1 MLEISFIIRAGEKM
15 SFSMKT
21 KNELARVIPEESCC
35 QLAELSAL
43 IRMSGTI
50 QLAGFQKVNI
60 KIATENAA
68 IARKI
73 FTLLK
78 KCFGIHTELMVK
90 KSKLLKKNN
99 HYVMTINSY
108 AGANDI
114 LETVQILEINQGQST
129 IKHGIP
135 WTLVDSR
142 CCKRAYLRG
151 AFLGAGSVSDP
162 EKTYHLEYVTAN
174 EDHSEDIKNLINEFE
189 LGAKIVQ
196 RKQSY
201 VIYLKEGDQIV
212 DLLNIMGAYN
222 ALLNFENVRIFKQ
235 VRNNVNRIV
244 NCETANLSKIVNASV
259 RQIENI
265 EYIQK
270 TEGFRILPDS
280 LREIAE
286 LRLQY
291 KDASLKELGNMLNP
305 PVGKSG
311 VNHRLRKIEGI
322 AEKIKLKKGDM

>member
-1 MLEISFIIRAGEKM
+1 M

-21 KNELARVIPEESCC
+21 KNELSREIPENKCC

-50 QLAGFQKVNI
+50 QLMGYKKVNV

-73 FTLLK
+73 FKLLK
-78 KCFGIHTELMVK
+78 IFFGVHTELMVK
-90 KSKLLKKNN
+90 KNKLLKKNN
-99 HYVMTINSY
+99 NYMIIISNNI
-108 AGANDI
+108 GANDI
-114 LETVQILEINQGQST
+114 LGRVGILRMEEDQFFIDY
-129 IKHGIP
+129 GIP
-135 WTLVDSR
+135 QELILKR

-162 EKTYHLEYVTAN
+162 EKTYHLEFVN
-174 EDHSEDIKNLINEFE
+174 NSEEHSEDLMNLINCFE

-196 RKQSY
+196 RKNSY
-201 VIYLKEGDQIV
+201 VVYLKEGDKIV
-212 DLLNIMGAYN
+212 DLLNIMGAYS
-222 ALLNFENVRIFKQ
+222 ALLNLENIRVVKQ

-244 NCETANLSKIVNASV
+244 NCETANLSKVVNASV

-270 TEGFRILPDS
+270 NQGFKILPDG

-286 LRLQY
+286 LRLNY
-291 KDASLKELGNMLNP
+291 KESSLKELGMMLDP

-311 VNHRLRKIEGI
+311 VNHRLRKIDKI
-322 AEKIKLKKGDM
+322 AENLKQKGGMLQ

>member
-1 MLEISFIIRAGEKM
+1 M

-21 KNELARVIPEESCC
+21 KNELARIIPEESCC
-35 QLAELSAL
+35 QLAELSAM

-68 IARKI
+68 VARTI
-73 FTLLK
+73 FTLSK
-78 KCFGIHTELMVK
+78 KYFGIHTELMVK
-90 KSKLLKKNN
+90 KNKLLNKNN
-99 HYVMTINSY
+99 HYMMTINSE

-114 LETVQILEINQGQST
+114 LKETKILKLSGEQFAIE
-129 IKHGIP
+129 HGVPWDLIP
-135 WTLVDSR
+135 SR

-162 EKTYHLEYVTAN
+162 QKAYHLEFVTTS
-174 EDHSEDIKNLINEFE
+174 EEHSEDLKNLINEFE
-189 LGAKIVQ
+189 LGAKIIQ

-201 VIYLKEGDQIV
+201 VVYLKEGDQIV
-212 DLLNIMGAYN
+212 DLLNIMGAYS
-222 ALLNFENVRIFKQ
+222 ALLNLENIRIYKQ

-265 EYIQK
+265 EYIEK
-270 TEGFRILPDS
+270 TEGFRILPKG

-291 KDASLKELGNMLNP
+291 QDASLKELGDMLTP

-311 VNHRLRKIEGI
+311 VNHRLRKIDKI
-322 AEKIKLKKGDM
+322 AEKLKQKKGDM

>member
-1 MLEISFIIRAGEKM
+1 M

-21 KNELARVIPEESCC
+21 KNELARIIPEDSCC
-35 QLAELSAL
+35 QLAQLAAM

-68 IARKI
+68 VARTI

-78 KCFGIHTELMVK
+78 KSFGIHTELMVK
-90 KSKLLKKNN
+90 RNKLLKKNN
-99 HYVMTINSY
+99 HYMMTINSD

-114 LETVQILEINQGQST
+114 LKTVKILKLSDEQFT
-129 IKHGIP
+129 IEHGVP
-135 WTLVDSR
+135 WELIKSR

-162 EKTYHLEYVTAN
+162 EKAYHLEFVTTS
-174 EDHSEDIKNLINEFE
+174 EEHSEDLKNLINEFD
-189 LGAKIVQ
+189 LGAKIIQ

-201 VIYLKEGDQIV
+201 VVYLKEGDQIV
-212 DLLNIMGAYN
+212 DLLNIMGAYS
-222 ALLNFENVRIFKQ
+222 ALLNLENIRIYKQ

-244 NCETANLSKIVNASV
+244 NCETANLSKIVNASI

-270 TEGFRILPDS
+270 TEGFRILPEG

-286 LRLQY
+286 LRLHYQ
-291 KDASLKELGNMLNP
+291 DASLKELGNMLTP

-311 VNHRLRKIEGI
+311 VNHRLRKIDKI
-322 AEKIKLKKGDM
+322 AEKLKQKKGDM

>member
-1 MLEISFIIRAGEKM
+1 MS

-21 KNELARVIPEESCC
+21 KNELSRVIPEEQCC

-50 QLAGFQKVNI
+50 QLAGYQKLNV

-78 KCFGIHTELMVK
+78 KCFGIHTELIVK
-90 KSKLLKKNN
+90 KNRLLKKNN
-99 HYVMTINSY
+99 HYVMVINSSI
-108 AGANDI
+108 GANDI
-114 LETVQILEINQGQST
+114 LERLGILRKDEQQFT
-129 IKHGIP
+129 IDYSVP
-135 WTLVDSR
+135 EELTMDT

-162 EKTYHLEYVTAN
+162 EKTYHLEFVTSS
-174 EDHSEDIKNLINEFE
+174 EEHSENLKELINAFD
-189 LGAKIVQ
+189 LGAKIVL
-196 RKQSY
+196 RKSSY

-212 DLLNIMGAYN
+212 DLLNIMGAHS
-222 ALLNFENVRIFKQ
+222 ALLNLENIRIVKQ

-244 NCETANLSKIVNASV
+244 NCETANLSKTVNAAV

-265 EYIQK
+265 EFIEK
-270 TEGFRILPDS
+270 TKGFKILPDG

-291 KDASLKELGNMLNP
+291 KDASLKELGEMVNP

-311 VNHRLRKIEGI
+311 VNHRLRKIDKI
-322 AEKIKLKKGDM
+322 AEKLRQKEGEV